1 MQRFIIY
8 SRLPTLNEYI
18 NKCRY
23 NKFAGNS
30 FKKMYQEYVEWCI
43 LSSKIKPKEK
53 VSIVY
58 KFYEEN
64 KRRDKDNV
72 SSFAKK
78 VINDALQE
86 TGILKNDNWECIE
99 LMTERFK
106 VDKENPRIEVE
117 LYEC

>member
-1 MQRFIIY
+1 MQKFTIDG
-8 SRLPTLNEYI
+8 RLPTLNEYI
-18 NKCRY
+18 DRCRTNKY
-23 NKFAGNS
+23 AGAG
-30 FKKMYQEYVEWCI
+30 FKKDHQNYIAWCI
-43 LSSKIKPKEK
+43 KKAGINPVEK
-53 VSIVY
+53 VSIKY
-58 KFYEEN
+58 IFYEKN

-99 LMTERFK
+99 LMTENFK

>member
-1 MQRFIIY
+1 MQKFIIEG
-8 SRLPTLNEYI
+8 RLATLNEYI

-23 NKFAGNS
+23 NKFAGNT
-30 FKKMYQEYVEWCI
+30 FKKKYQEYIESCI
-43 LSSKIKPKEK
+43 LFYQIKPMNK
-53 VSIVY
+53 VNIIY
-58 KFYEEN
+58 KFHEKN